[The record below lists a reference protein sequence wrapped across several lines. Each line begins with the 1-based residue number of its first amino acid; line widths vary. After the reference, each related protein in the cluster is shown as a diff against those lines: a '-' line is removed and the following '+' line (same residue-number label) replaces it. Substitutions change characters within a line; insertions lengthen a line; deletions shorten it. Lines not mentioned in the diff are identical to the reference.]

1 MNPQNRTIIVTAV
14 VTAVV
19 LIAAFFLLMP
29 VFGPRFMHPIM
40 SQVMHGGNAS
50 NVSANEL
57 DTSTEKLT
65 ENGAFKVSFKSE
77 LDPIAI
83 GSMHSW
89 VLHVETADG
98 QPVEGASILIG
109 GGMPEHGHGLPTAPQ
124 VTQDLGDGD
133 YLIEGMKFQMGG
145 WWEVKF
151 NISAGGTTDN
161 VTFNIVLGG

>member
-1 MNPQNRTIIVTAV
+1 MKSQSKTIVITVIVTIA
-14 VTAVV
+14 V

-40 SQVMHGGNAS
+40 SQYMHGNSNPVAAS
-50 NVSANEL
+50 DL
-57 DTSTEKLT
+57 DTATEKLT
-65 ENGAFKVSFKSE
+65 NDGTFKVSFKSDI
-77 LDPIAI
+77 DPITL
-83 GSMHSW
+83 GTLHSW

-98 QPVEGASILIG
+98 QPVEGASILVD

-124 VTQDLGDGD
+124 VTEDLGNGD
-133 YLIEGMKFQMGG
+133 YLVEGLKFQMGG

-151 NISAGGTTDN
+151 NITADGTTDN